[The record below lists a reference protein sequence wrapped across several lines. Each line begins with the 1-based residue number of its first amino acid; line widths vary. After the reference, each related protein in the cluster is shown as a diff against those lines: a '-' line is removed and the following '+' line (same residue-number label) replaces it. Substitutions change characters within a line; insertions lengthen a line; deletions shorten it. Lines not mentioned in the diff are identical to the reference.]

1 MQKLL
6 FRKINTAFGL
16 YYCRSSFENSVSL
29 QDGIMEV
36 TNGITILFMGDN
48 NFVNAIK
55 SNIVSQQQLK
65 SQFEKA

>member
-1 MQKLL
+1 
-6 FRKINTAFGL
+6 
-16 YYCRSSFENSVSL
+16 
-29 QDGIMEV
+29 MEV

-48 NFVNAIK
+48 SFVNPVK